1 MAIFL
6 VRALNLHRAAQL
18 GRIVGAR
25 VGCKDQALVGQTIS
39 CTFSDCLDVPDI
51 GCIRLAGFCNVASA
65 IFFNTST
72 HVSDLAAA
80 HTDIAATDS
89 RRTICAQFDL
99 GPGRLIAFR
108 LLVADGGDTRQVFG
122 KLNFQF
128 AIYCAVDA
136 DVLFSQLRAVC
147 TTDDIQLVIQLL
159 GNNSFIIALELQ
171 TIFHRG
177 NLVFTSLVRIDD
189 TGQTRSVYTVRTL
202 NAILAISTCCSIIA
216 ILDRN
221 IDGCT
226 RLSVGSVLA
235 IRSGRACQADM
246 AHAILA
252 GDGNRIFA
260 ILAIHSNLICRDILI
275 HQDSNV
281 ATSINFRSQV
291 ISGVFMA
298 IFLVRALNLHRA
310 AQLSRV
316 FITRVSSELQALTCQ
331 ILCQTGLQRFQLCHV
346 DSIGVICAGSQ
357 AGKLTSY
364 FISYFFI
371 SVTNGY
377 SCSCGR
383 PCNTIIP

>member
-1 MAIFL
+1 M
-6 VRALNLHRAAQL
+6 
-18 GRIVGAR
+18 
-25 VGCKDQALVGQTIS
+25 
-39 CTFSDCLDVPDI
+39 
-51 GCIRLAGFCNVASA
+51 
-65 IFFNTST
+65 
-72 HVSDLAAA
+72 
-80 HTDIAATDS
+80 
-89 RRTICAQFDL
+89 
-99 GPGRLIAFR
+99 
-108 LLVADGGDTRQVFG
+108 
-122 KLNFQF
+122 
-128 AIYCAVDA
+128 
-136 DVLFSQLRAVC
+136 
-147 TTDDIQLVIQLL
+147 
-159 GNNSFIIALELQ
+159 
-171 TIFHRG
+171 
-177 NLVFTSLVRIDD
+177 FTSLVGVNDA
-189 TGQTRSVYTVRTL
+189 G
-202 NAILAISTCCSIIA
+202 NAIFAIDAVSAIDAFCSIIIA
-216 ILDRN
+216 VLHGDIDRSPWLS
-221 IDGCT
+221 ICT
-226 RLSVGSVLA
+226 IHAVGP
-235 IRSGRACQADM
+235 GRARQTDM

-383 PCNTIIP
+383 SCNTIIP